1 MDHAILQARR
11 RDVIGKAVKALRRA
25 GTLPANLY
33 GPNIPSQPLELDAH
47 AFTLAERHLATG
59 SMVDLAIE
67 GVGSQTVA
75 IQRIQRNPRTGL
87 PTHVEFLA
95 R

>member
-1 MDHAILQARR
+1 MAIALQARPR
-11 RDVIGKAVKALRRA
+11 EITGKAVKGLRRA
-25 GTLPANLY
+25 GVLPANLY

-47 AFTLAERHLATG
+47 AFSLAERHLATG
-59 SMVDLAIE
+59 STVDLAIE
-67 GVGSQTVA
+67 GLPAQSVA